1 MPGDGRIWVVSEL
14 FHPEQTST
22 GHFLSSIAAG
32 LARSFPVRVLCAQP
46 TYSARGRRAPRRETW
61 NGAEILRCRSTTFSK
76 DVLFPRVVN
85 LVTISLSM
93 FFEAC
98 RGFRSRDRVL
108 VVTNPPTLPF
118 VIRLAC
124 RLRGARLVL
133 LIHDVYPEALEAAGL
148 IRRGGVIAFVLSRLT
163 AGLYRSA
170 ERIVVLG
177 RDMRDLVTRKVP
189 DVEGRLVFI
198 PNWADVEEVEAR
210 PRDENRL
217 LTRLGLADRFVVLY
231 AGNMGRTHDLALLVE
246 AAERLRKERVS
257 FLICGWGAKRAWFRK
272 QLDERHLENV
282 TLIDPR
288 PRVELGALLGACDS
302 AVIALVPGM
311 AGISVSSRMYNM
323 LAAGR
328 PIIAAVDAASEVA
341 RVVLDEGA
349 GIVVRPGDADAFV
362 AAIRT
367 LAAEPATRK
376 EMSDR
381 GRLAVERRYT
391 FAAVLDA
398 YARLFQEL
406 P

>member
-1 MPGDGRIWVVSEL
+1 
-14 FHPEQTST
+14 
-22 GHFLSSIAAG
+22 
-32 LARSFPVRVLCAQP
+32 
-46 TYSARGRRAPRRETW
+46 
-61 NGAEILRCRSTTFSK
+61 
-76 DVLFPRVVN
+76 VN

-93 FFEAC
+93 LFEAC
-98 RGFRSRDRVL
+98 RGFRKGDRVL

-118 VIRLAC
+118 VVRLAC

-133 LIHDVYPEALEAAGL
+133 LIHDVYPEVLEAASL
-148 IRRGGVIAFVLSRLT
+148 FRQGGAIARVLSRLT
-163 AGLYRSA
+163 AGLYLSA

-177 RDMRDLVTRKVP
+177 HDMRDLVARKVP
-189 DVEGRLVFI
+189 EVEGRLVFI

-217 LTRLGLADRFVVLY
+217 LARLGLADRFVVLY
-231 AGNMGRTHDLALLVE
+231 AGNMGRTHDLELLVE
-246 AAERLRKERVS
+246 AAERLRSERVS

-272 QLDERHLENV
+272 QMDERHLENV

-288 PRVELGALLGACDS
+288 PREALGELLGACDS
-302 AVIALVPGM
+302 AIMALAPGM
-311 AGISVSSRMYNM
+311 AGISVSSRLYNL

-328 PIIAAVDAASEVA
+328 PIIAAVDATSEVA
-341 RVVLDEGA
+341 RVVLEEGA
-349 GIVVRPGDADAFV
+349 GIVVRPGDAGAFV

-367 LAAEPATRK
+367 MASEPARRK

-381 GRLAVERRYT
+381 GRHAAESRYT
-391 FAAVLDA
+391 FAAALES